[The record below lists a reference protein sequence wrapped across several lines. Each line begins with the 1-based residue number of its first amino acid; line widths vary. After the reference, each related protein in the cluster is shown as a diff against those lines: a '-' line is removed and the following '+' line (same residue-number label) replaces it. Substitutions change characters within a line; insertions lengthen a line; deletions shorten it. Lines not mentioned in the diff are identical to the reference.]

1 MLQVAQS
8 SSRYVADCDDVL
20 PSGSTSAESSPS
32 FVGGGGG
39 VVGGGGQKVDHQ
51 SPCEVTDSCN
61 PLL

>member
-1 MLQVAQS
+1 MAYPEL
-8 SSRYVADCDDVL
+8 VL
-20 PSGSTSAESSPS
+20 G
-32 FVGGGGG
+32 FGGGGGGGGGGGVVGGGGG